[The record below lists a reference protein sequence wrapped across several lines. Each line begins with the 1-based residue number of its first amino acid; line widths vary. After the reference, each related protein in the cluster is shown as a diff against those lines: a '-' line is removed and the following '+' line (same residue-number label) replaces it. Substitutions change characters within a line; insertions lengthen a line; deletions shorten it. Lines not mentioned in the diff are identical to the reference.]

1 MRGAPA
7 ACDHAVMLSGLE
19 QALLA
24 LLLVVLMMGMGASLT
39 LADFRAVLRSPR
51 GPLIGLLSQYGWMPL
66 IAFALAKA
74 LGLPNDQAISLIIV
88 GCTPGGTTSNLF
100 TYYARAD
107 VALSISMTAVST
119 IVAVVA
125 MPLLL
130 LVYAGSFTD
139 ASLTVPYGN
148 ITTTLAVMLVP
159 LAVGMS
165 VRARSAKAAQAMEK
179 VGSLAGIGVLA
190 LLIVTGL
197 VRNGEL
203 LAQTTPAMY
212 VAAIG
217 LGALGFG
224 LGWLL
229 ATLLKVERPGRRAI
243 AFETGIQNSPL
254 ALGIILASFP
264 AALHERMLWLPLLY
278 ALFVLLTASLLTL
291 WWRRAPA

>member
-1 MRGAPA
+1 
-7 ACDHAVMLSGLE
+7 MLSGLE

-39 LADFRAVLRSPR
+39 VADFRAVLQRPR
-51 GPLIGLLSQYGWMPL
+51 GPLIGLASQYGWMPL
-66 IAFALAKA
+66 IAFVLARG
-74 LGLPNDQAISLIIV
+74 LDLPNDQAISLIIV

-119 IVAVVA
+119 IVAVVV

-130 LVYAGSFTD
+130 VVYASGFTD
-139 ASLTVPYGN
+139 AALKVPYGN

-159 LAVGMS
+159 LGLGMAI
-165 VRARSAKAAQAMEK
+165 RARWARAAAALEK
-179 VGSLAGIGVLA
+179 VGSLSGIGVLA

-197 VRNGEL
+197 WHNGAL

-212 VAAIG
+212 GAAIG
-217 LGALGFG
+217 LGVIGFG
-224 LGWLL
+224 LGYLL
-229 ATLLKVERPGRRAI
+229 AALLKLPQAGRRAI

-278 ALFVLLTASLLTL
+278 ALFVLLAASLLTL
-291 WWRRAPA
+291 GWRLRG

>member
-1 MRGAPA
+1 
-7 ACDHAVMLSGLE
+7 MLSGPE

-39 LADFRAVLRSPR
+39 LADFRAVLQRPR
-51 GPLIGLLSQYGWMPL
+51 GPLIGLASQYGWMPL
-66 IAFALAKA
+66 IAFTLARALE
-74 LGLPNDQAISLIIV
+74 LPNDQAISLIIV

-100 TYYARAD
+100 TYYAKAD
-107 VALSISMTAVST
+107 VALSISMTALST
-119 IVAVVA
+119 IVAVVV

-130 LVYAGSFTD
+130 VVYASSFSD
-139 ASLTVPYGN
+139 ATLKVPYGN

-159 LAVGMS
+159 LALGMF
-165 VRARSAKAAQAMEK
+165 VRARKPAAAGTLEK

-217 LGALGFG
+217 LGVLGFG
-224 LGWLL
+224 LGYLL
-229 ATLLKVERPGRRAI
+229 AALLRLERAGRRAI

-278 ALFVLLTASLLTL
+278 ALFVLLSASLLTL
-291 WWRRAPA
+291 WWRRAA

>member
-1 MRGAPA
+1 
-7 ACDHAVMLSGLE
+7 MLSGLE

-39 LADFRAVLRSPR
+39 VADFRAVLKTPR
-51 GPLIGLLSQYGWMPL
+51 GPLIGLASQYGWMPL
-66 IAFALAKA
+66 IAFALARA

-107 VALSISMTAVST
+107 VALSISMTALST
-119 IVAVVA
+119 IVAVVV

-130 LVYAGSFTD
+130 LVYASSFTD
-139 ASLTVPYGN
+139 AALKVPYGN

-159 LAVGMS
+159 LALGM
-165 VRARSAKAAQAMEK
+165 VIRARWARAAAVLEK
-179 VGSLAGIGVLA
+179 VGSLSGIGVLA

-197 VRNGEL
+197 WHNGAL

-212 VAAIG
+212 AAAIG
-217 LGALGFG
+217 LGVIGFG
-224 LGWLL
+224 LGYLL
-229 ATLLKVERPGRRAI
+229 AALLKVPRAGRRAI

-278 ALFVLLTASLLTL
+278 ALFVLLSASLLTL
-291 WWRRAPA
+291 WWRLRG

>member
-1 MRGAPA
+1 
-7 ACDHAVMLSGLE
+7 MLSGLE
-19 QALLA
+19 RALLA

-39 LADFRAVLRSPR
+39 VADFRAVLQRPR
-51 GPLIGLLSQYGWMPL
+51 GPLIGLASQYGWMPL

-107 VALSISMTAVST
+107 VALSISMTALST
-119 IVAVVA
+119 IVAVVV

-130 LVYAGSFTD
+130 VVYASGFTD
-139 ASLTVPYGN
+139 AALKVPYGN

-159 LAVGMS
+159 LGLGMAI
-165 VRARSAKAAQAMEK
+165 RARWARAAAALEK
-179 VGSLAGIGVLA
+179 VGSLSGIGVLA

-197 VRNGEL
+197 YHNGAL

-212 VAAIG
+212 AAAVG
-217 LGALGFG
+217 LGVIGFG
-224 LGWLL
+224 LGYLL
-229 ATLLKVERPGRRAI
+229 AALLKVPQAGRRAI

-254 ALGIILASFP
+254 ALGILLASFP

-278 ALFVLLTASLLTL
+278 ALFVLLSASLLTL
-291 WWRRAPA
+291 WWRYRG

>member
-1 MRGAPA
+1 
-7 ACDHAVMLSGLE
+7 MLSGLE

-39 LADFRAVLRSPR
+39 GADFRAVLKTPR
-51 GPLIGLLSQYGWMPL
+51 GPLIGLASQYGWMPL
-66 IAFALAKA
+66 IAFALARA
-74 LGLPNDQAISLIIV
+74 LDLPNDQAISLIIV

-107 VALSISMTAVST
+107 VALSISMTALST
-119 IVAVVA
+119 IVAVVV

-130 LVYAGSFTD
+130 LVYASSFTD
-139 ASLTVPYGN
+139 AALKVPYGN

-159 LAVGMS
+159 LALGMAI
-165 VRARSAKAAQAMEK
+165 RARWARAAAVLEK
-179 VGSLAGIGVLA
+179 VGSLSGIGVLA

-197 VRNGEL
+197 WHNGAL
-203 LAQTTPAMY
+203 LAETTPAMY
-212 VAAIG
+212 AAAIG
-217 LGALGFG
+217 LGAVGFG
-224 LGWLL
+224 LGYLL
-229 ATLLKVERPGRRAI
+229 AALLGVSQAGRRAI

-278 ALFVLLTASLLTL
+278 ALFVLLSASLLTL
-291 WWRRAPA
+291 WWRFRG

>member
-1 MRGAPA
+1 
-7 ACDHAVMLSGLE
+7 MLSGLE

-39 LADFRAVLRSPR
+39 VADFRAVLKNPR
-51 GPLIGLLSQYGWMPL
+51 GPLIGLASQYGWMPL
-66 IAFALAKA
+66 IAFTLAKA
-74 LGLPNDQAISLIIV
+74 LELPNEQAVSLIVV

-107 VALSISMTAVST
+107 VALSISMTALST
-119 IVAVVA
+119 IVAVVV

-130 LVYAGSFTD
+130 VVYAGSFSD
-139 ASLTVPYGN
+139 ASLKVPYGN

-159 LAVGMS
+159 LALGMFI
-165 VRARSAKAAQAMEK
+165 RARSARAAAVLEK
-179 VGSLAGIGVLA
+179 VGSLSGIGVLL
-190 LLIVTGL
+190 LLIVSGL
-197 VRNGEL
+197 VHNGEL
-203 LAQTTPAMY
+203 LARTTPAMY
-212 VAAIG
+212 AAAIG
-217 LGALGFG
+217 LGVIGFG
-224 LGWLL
+224 AGYLL
-229 ATLLKVERPGRRAI
+229 AALMRVPQAGRRAI

-291 WWRRAPA
+291 WWRRSA